1 MHFVSFKIGERN
13 YALSLENVES
23 VHRMVALIPLPEA
36 PDWMAGLVDFHGQV
50 VPAIDVR
57 QRLGRNGR
65 KPRIDDRLL
74 IVNDNARKLALI
86 VEEASEILEVSE
98 DLLQAPDTLSKS
110 IPISSVIRKGEHLV
124 LVIDPARLLPAGT
137 ADAVA
142 GIRHETVSNPSRP
155 ES

>member
-23 VHRMVALIPLPEA
+23 VHRMVALTPLPEA
-36 PDWMAGLVDFHGQV
+36 PGWMAGLVDFHGQA

-57 QRLGRNGR
+57 QRLGRKGR

-74 IVNDNARKLALI
+74 IVNDDARKMALI

-98 DLLQAPDTLSKS
+98 DLMQAPDTLSRS
-110 IPISSVIRKGEHLV
+110 RPITSVIRKEERLILV
-124 LVIDPARLLPAGT
+124 LDPARLLPAED
-137 ADAVA
+137 ADAMA
-142 GIRHETVSNPSRP
+142 GILPETVSAPSRL
-155 ES
+155 E